1 MRYTNHK
8 FVQQAPALRQISMLM
23 METNEA
29 DLVCVNPDVVWGD
42 GGGGAGTE
50 PPQPGSC
57 ADEGPVE
64 EGGLDS

>member
-1 MRYTNHK
+1 
-8 FVQQAPALRQISMLM
+8 MLM

-29 DLVCVNPDVVWGD
+29 DLVCVNPDDVWGD